1 MSSCSDLKMQLTW
14 KWFNVWFSRC
24 FTALSVQC
32 QLRSSS
38 LWSSFPSSQPLLG
51 IWRSCKG
58 DACTQRRDPF
68 FSATLRHTGMGET
81 RLGSTKPGDMPSSSA
96 WGPRLCIVQSSLKAD
111 VVPPHLGVPAIVGN
125 KSEERPGY
133 HERSPALAPTLDSPP
148 KNQPYRVWEI
158 GHPKHGA
165 VMGHQP
171 LFQLLPG
178 SHLVPRTPP
187 KSPCLSSLLLVPE
200 IKQRTGC
207 QGQDLPTLNWASRN
221 WTPKSE
227 PVTVG
232 STNNHWREIII
243 YSSDL
248 DTFPQWDE

>member
-1 MSSCSDLKMQLTW
+1 MFGLVDVLQPWVS
-14 KWFNVWFSRC
+14 NVSWDPAPYGVVFPPPSPC
-24 FTALSVQC
+24 WAFGEAAKVMPAHNAEILSSVQ
-32 QLRSSS
+32 
-38 LWSSFPSSQPLLG
+38 LWDTRGWGRHAWAPPNLG
-51 IWRSCKG
+51 TCHP
-58 DACTQRRDPF
+58 A
-68 FSATLRHTGMGET
+68 A
-81 RLGSTKPGDMPSSSA
+81 LGGQGFGT
-96 WGPRLCIVQSSLKAD
+96 VQSSLKAD

-133 HERSPALAPTLDSPP
+133 HERSPALAPTLDSPQ
-148 KNQPYRVWEI
+148 KKQPYRVWEI